1 MLSKI
6 YKQLGKQMNF
16 WIILIGIT
24 IGGEYLLQWHPL
36 CSNGDEYVT
45 EDAECEVDED
55 ISGRNFSS
63 TLEWS
68 DEIGDMIV
76 IEEDGIEA

>member
-6 YKQLGKQMNF
+6 YKQLGNKMNF
-16 WIILIGIT
+16 LIILIGMD
-24 IGGEYLLQWHPL
+24 IGGEYLLQWHPA
-36 CSNGDEYVT
+36 CCDGDNSVT
-45 EDAECEVDED
+45 ENMECEVDED

-76 IEEDGIEA
+76 IEEDGI